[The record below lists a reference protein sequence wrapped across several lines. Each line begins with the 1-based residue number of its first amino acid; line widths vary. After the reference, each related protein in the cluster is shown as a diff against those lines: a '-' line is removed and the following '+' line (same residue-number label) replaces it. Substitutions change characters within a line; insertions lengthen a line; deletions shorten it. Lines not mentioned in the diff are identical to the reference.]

1 MSIQHPRKLKMIKH
15 VGKHNSK
22 KIVILYRTVPGETHM
37 CLVVY
42 PEILPRHIHDD
53 IMKAL
58 ESESGQQ
65 AKEFSDYLFRYTLSD
80 GTNALTTLHKEGM
93 IKKVPTNQVIVTPTA
108 SSNVRLDELNDILS
122 KMEQGEAAVKELA
135 ELDKN
140 SGMTGKKKRV
150 AESKNVGE
158 LRVPSQSRSVP
169 AQVDTNISINEVLT
183 DEQLASQR
191 LAQAQKMI
199 TEAKQLMAEAE
210 RLQKEASTL
219 SGAPK
224 ETANVKTRKT
234 KKATSKVN

>member
-1 MSIQHPRKLKMIKH
+1 MLKHI
-15 VGKHNSK
+15 GKHNNK
-22 KIVILYRTVPGETHM
+22 KVVLLYRQVPDEDHM

-42 PEILPRHIHDD
+42 SDLLPRIYHDSVMQ
-53 IMKAL
+53 IL
-58 ESESGQQ
+58 ESPAGQESLSL
-65 AKEFSDYLFRYTLSD
+65 SDVLFRNMMPD
-80 GTNALTTLHKEGM
+80 GRNCLEALHRDGL